1 MAEMTAF
8 IPASGGPL
16 DAMYE
21 WGLSVI
27 RALQGAGNPVVT
39 IIAQVFTQLG
49 GPIFYLIAIPV
60 LLWCVDERRGFR
72 IGMAVFVSNGINVA
86 IKRNLRVPRP
96 CMVDPSV
103 GLIGETGYS
112 TPSGHSQNG
121 AVLWPLLLG
130 TWKGKWLGVALRIA
144 LAIALPLCIG
154 ASRVY
159 LGVHYPTD
167 VFLGWTIGVVISV
180 ITLFALPAIGRA
192 YAAASGDWI
201 TGIRESL
208 KSYREATGRSFRSI
222 KFALAAIVAFTLN
235 ATSQGDSSM
244 GGLVFG
250 FAAGYI
256 LLTDGTKE
264 GAKNSKRFSAAEGS
278 ILKKAAR
285 LAIGFAGIAA
295 IYLGLKELLPGETS
309 QYYSLCRF
317 LRYGL
322 VGLWGSWGAPKVFL
336 RIKLA

>member
-1 MAEMTAF
+1 MAEMTALV
-8 IPASGGPL
+8 PAPGGPL
-16 DAMYE
+16 DAMYA

-27 RALQGAGNPVVT
+27 HALQGAENPVIT
-39 IIAQVFTQLG
+39 IIARGFTMLG
-49 GPIFYLIAIPV
+49 GPVFYLIAIPV

-72 IGMAVFVSNGINVA
+72 IGMAVFVSNGLNVA
-86 IKRNLRVPRP
+86 LKRNLRVPRP
-96 CMVDPSV
+96 FMVDPSV

-130 TWKGKWLGVALRIA
+130 TWKGKWLGVGVRVA

-167 VFLGWTIGVVISV
+167 VFLGWAIGGVISV
-180 ITLFALPAIGRA
+180 ITLFAMPAVERA
-192 YAAASGDWI
+192 FAASRGDMI

-208 KSYREATGRSFRSI
+208 KSYREATGRSFRSF
-222 KFALAAIVAFTLN
+222 KFALAAIVAFALN

-256 LLTDGTKE
+256 LLTDG
-264 GAKNSKRFSAAEGS
+264 AKDGTSDGERFSAGKGS
-278 ILKKAAR
+278 LPKKAAR
-285 LAIGFAGIAA
+285 LAIGFAGLAA
-295 IYLGLKELLPGETS
+295 LYLGLKELLPGEAS
-309 QYYSLCRF
+309 QYYVLCRF

-322 VGLWGSWGAPKVFL
+322 VGLWGSWGAPQVFR